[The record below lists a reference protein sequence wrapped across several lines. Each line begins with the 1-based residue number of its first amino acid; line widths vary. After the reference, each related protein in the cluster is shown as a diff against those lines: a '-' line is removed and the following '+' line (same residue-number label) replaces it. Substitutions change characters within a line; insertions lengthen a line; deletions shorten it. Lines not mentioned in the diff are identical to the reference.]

1 MIGIGDGG
9 RRFRGG
15 DRGFGEYVACVDVEA
30 VGCKSARSSSVTSG
44 LGSLVDISSL

>member
-1 MIGIGDGG
+1 MGEGG
-9 RRFRGG
+9 SKFRGR

-44 LGSLVDISSL
+44 LGSIVDISSL